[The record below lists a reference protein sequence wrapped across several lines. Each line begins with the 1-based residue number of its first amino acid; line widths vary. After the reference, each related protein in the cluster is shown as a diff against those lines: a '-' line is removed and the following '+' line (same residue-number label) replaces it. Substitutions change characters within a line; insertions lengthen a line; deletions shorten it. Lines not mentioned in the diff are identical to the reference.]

1 MSRSNPNQDGTPNP
15 STRWFE
21 WDGAAGGVRYYNK
34 EKKENVAVP
43 LPFKFL
49 AIDRMATIKGWH
61 DPSESGIVSNEIRDT
76 TRESFL
82 VRSFKGGKLA
92 EGFYRDIKDT
102 IVAVGGHYTAVIYLV
117 YRIDD
122 EEGTQ
127 YRIGALQLKGAGLG
141 GWMDFEKENKSEIY
155 TKAISLVGAE
165 AGTKGK
171 VKFQIP
177 KFALVEASAE
187 ANEAA
192 IELDKKLQVYLK
204 EYLSK
209 NTKEQLPAVKPE
221 ADDGFVPPPDKPDHI
236 QPGEEDV
243 EF

>member
-1 MSRSNPNQDGTPNP
+1 M
-15 STRWFE
+15 
-21 WDGAAGGVRYYNK
+21 
-34 EKKENVAVP
+34 AVP

-76 TRESFL
+76 TKESFL

-117 YRIDD
+117 YREGD
-122 EEGTQ
+122 E
-127 YRIGALQLKGAGLG
+127 YKIGALQLKGAGLG
-141 GWMDFEKENKSEIY
+141 GWMDFEKESRSEIY

-165 AGTKGK
+165 TGTKGK

-192 IELDKKLQVYLK
+192 IELDKKLQAYLK

-221 ADDGFVPPPDKPDHI
+221 TDDSFVPPPDKEAYEAAHPDSN
-236 QPGEEDV
+236 DV
-243 EF
+243 PF